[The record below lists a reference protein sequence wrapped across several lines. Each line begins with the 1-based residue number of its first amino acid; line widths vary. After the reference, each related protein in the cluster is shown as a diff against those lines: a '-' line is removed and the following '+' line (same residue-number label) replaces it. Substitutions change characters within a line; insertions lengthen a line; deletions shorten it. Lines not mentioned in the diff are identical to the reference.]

1 MPHKEIIHLSFGSF
15 ANHISTHFWN
25 QQQSY
30 FTYDQVDDAHAGPS
44 GSTSRRTDEDEPL
57 VDHDVSFQAGQTLS
71 GHDTYNPRAVIFEIE
86 QEFGALAK
94 LNALY
99 DSFPPDSTDRNVAL
113 DSLQSWGAEAQ
124 VIASQRIRKSAYQR
138 RLELEDQGIDPGS
151 SDDEAEARGA
161 DGEHAAATPPRAK
174 QRRKQSRMHRFWSD
188 YSRTYFHAKSLVSV
202 GGELTAPMLGSYNSA
217 ESPEANDGRVRFETF
232 SQGAAHFDEL
242 EKRSEVLDT
251 NLRWFAEDADLLQ
264 GFQYTI
270 GTSDA
275 FGGLGAKYLENLVD
289 EFPKITHLVFGSAWG
304 NTTLIQDDQDGA
316 DAAWQNRLARIRKM
330 NNLLSLVQLMEY
342 SSALAPVCVPHGD
355 QTTQVGADW
364 QRYLGRMHL
373 DDMHHASAL
382 LSAHIETATLGTRL
396 RSRTETLGSLVS
408 RLNWRRD
415 TKLVHL
421 GGVLPVPY
429 PVPLSSSS
437 LEPTSSSTDPV
448 DALLHSYGYGDR
460 DSRQRQRGAP
470 LESQSQLAARGAQ
483 LALSSWIDLSLPPS
497 LGGGASRRKKL
508 LYNLQRPFS
517 HHAVLRNSNLDDAVL
532 GLGMLDSLLTQ
543 IREPFG
549 QGVYVPQSYNILSSF
564 PNVFTHLDAQGK
576 PVPRAQN
583 AVANPAAEG
592 SARVPRPKHA
602 AMLSSLGATPSTIYL
617 LRDARNTLRE
627 ALGGHAPLAAYGLDA
642 EDAKDNLKEIREQ
655 VEGWIDTYS
664 VDNDA
669 NSADDDDQ
677 GGMGTD
683 EEYDV
688 DHNPDDGL
696 DWDL

>member
-1 MPHKEIIHLSFGSF
+1 MPQKEIIHLSFGSI

-44 GSTSRRTDEDEPL
+44 GSTSRSTDEDEPL

-161 DGEHAAATPPRAK
+161 DGEHAAATPPQAK

-437 LEPTSSSTDPV
+437 LKPTSSSADPV

-497 LGGGASRRKKL
+497 LSGGASRRKEL

-532 GLGMLDSLLTQ
+532 GLGMLDSLLAQ

-576 PVPRAQN
+576 PIPRAQN

-617 LRDARNTLRE
+617 LRDARNTLSE

-669 NSADDDDQ
+669 NSADNDDQ